1 MPPTRRNVKLKA
13 EEEHKKDEG
22 DNTVDQPDDDDEE
35 EDDEGEGDDEPKE
48 EVEGDKKRKAT
59 DDNDEDDD
67 DDDEDAE
74 DKKLSPKKSRILWT
88 DTEDDELLRAVVA
101 DRKKRGADE
110 DDDDEDDWDEIAK
123 AVSGK
128 TPVQCLR
135 RFMKLDGGGGRGTFD
150 DADESPS
157 SSPPGK
163 AKAKKPRKELDQATW
178 SQEEIDLLRKLVEAY
193 SDCKFRMAHTTVH
206 QSISTCSDLKRISYQ
221 LFPAI

>member
-13 EEEHKKDEG
+13 DEEHKKDEG
-22 DNTVDQPDDDDEE
+22 DTVEQPDDE
-35 EDDEGEGDDEPKE
+35 EDDGDEEDDDEQQKE
-48 EVEGDKKRKAT
+48 EGEGDKKRKAT

-67 DDDEDAE
+67 DDEDDTE
-74 DKKLSPKKSRILWT
+74 DKKSSPKKSRILWT

-193 SDCKFRMAHTTVH
+193 SDCKFTLHGVQTINFIAR
-206 QSISTCSDLKRISYQ
+206 CSDLKT
-221 LFPAI
+221 L

>member
-13 EEEHKKDEG
+13 EEERKKDEG
-22 DNTVDQPDDDDEE
+22 ETVDQPDDDEDEE
-35 EDDEGEGDDEPKE
+35 DEDDDEQQDEG
-48 EVEGDKKRKAT
+48 EGDKKRKAT
-59 DDNDEDDD
+59 NDNDEDY
-67 DDDEDAE
+67 DDDED
-74 DKKLSPKKSRILWT
+74 KKSSPKKSRILWT

-135 RFMKLDGGGGRGTFD
+135 RFMKLDGGGSRGALE
-150 DADESPS
+150 DAEESPS

-193 SDCKFRMAHTTVH
+193 SDCKFVLHR
-206 QSISTCSDLKRISYQ
+206 YFQ
-221 LFPAI
+221 LQHALI